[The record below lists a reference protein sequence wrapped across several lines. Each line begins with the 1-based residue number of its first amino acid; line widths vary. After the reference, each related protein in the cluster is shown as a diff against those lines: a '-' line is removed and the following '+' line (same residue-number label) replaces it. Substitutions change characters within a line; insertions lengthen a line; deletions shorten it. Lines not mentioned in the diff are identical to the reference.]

1 MSTIP
6 RPMKNRQSKSC
17 QFKRIFS
24 IYFLSSCLR
33 RPGYFFFITLKL
45 ITSTLYSEQLGINE
59 IYFETFES
67 KYYNQAIEIYNRSSS
82 VVDLTLYKLIAGKIE
97 GSDKKTFIGSR
108 SNNIVAWSAS
118 KQINLSAAFTNISFS
133 SLIPSGGVAV
143 IIDPG
148 FRFEESFGFTH
159 NHRTN
164 TLYLLTTS
172 TGVLGTGNFMKED
185 DVLRL
190 VSTNLNSEEIVDE
203 FHNRISS
210 KGYGVVKIDPS
221 KKGLADNTA
230 SRPQT
235 IGYIE
240 TLDDLYTTLPPDR
253 IVLEEING
261 DPIIVGLPQDY
272 DLTCNYLTVVSLLCN
287 QTIRFYRH
295 DFIKMYHYPNDNANL
310 ITDSDNIIFSTGQS
324 APITLFATEPG
335 LHIISIVDNSFPP
348 LKKTISSF
356 NHSQAAKVFI
366 TEIYYDTNKNI
377 TWMEVYSKNNLTLP
391 LLIQTFNS
399 DYRENNHFEL
409 STTTLIAGYNVL
421 GYRNQNFNQNFPL
434 ADPVILL
441 PSQFAITTKGVIAL
455 SSEGKYLDIVHYD
468 KNWYEDFIKG
478 RSLQRI
484 NTQNY
489 AFIKSQWNV
498 STEIDSTPFS
508 ANIFTRD
515 INFTVNLP
523 FSQLPL
529 STLKVNFLAD
539 FNVNGNLTAYLYDDK
554 GYRIGKVFSQEVSRG
569 YQIPLFICLKEVKS
583 RFGLFPGEYSLMFL
597 FKNTDGTKTLYQN
610 FILE

>member
-1 MSTIP
+1 MTTIGFY
-6 RPMKNRQSKSC
+6 RLIFFQSRQL
-17 QFKRIFS
+17 KRFFP
-24 IYFLSSCLR
+24 IYFHPNCLR
-33 RPGYFFFITLKL
+33 RPGYFFFIILKL
-45 ITSTLYSEQLGINE
+45 IVSTLYPEQLGINE
-59 IYFETFES
+59 TYFETFES
-67 KYYNQAIEIYNRSSS
+67 KYYNQAIEIHNRSSS
-82 VVDLTLYKLIAGKIE
+82 VIDLTLYKLIAGKMGNIDE
-97 GSDKKTFIGSR
+97 KTFIGSR
-108 SNNIVAWSAS
+108 SNNIITWSTS
-118 KQINLSAAFTNISFS
+118 KQANFSAAFTNISFS
-133 SLIPSGGVAV
+133 PLIPSGGVAV
-143 IIDPG
+143 IMDPG
-148 FRFEESFGFTH
+148 FRFEESFEFTN

-190 VSTNLNSEEIVDE
+190 VSIDSNPEDIVDE
-203 FHNRISS
+203 FHNRISP

-221 KKGLADNTA
+221 KKGLADNTT

-240 TLDDLYTTLPPDR
+240 TLEDLYTTLPPDR

-261 DPIIVGLPQDY
+261 DPIIVGLPQNY
-272 DLTCNYLTVVSLLCN
+272 NLTCNYLAIVSQLCN

-295 DFIKMYHYPNDNANL
+295 DFIKMYHYPNNNANL
-310 ITDSDNIIFSTGQS
+310 ITDNDDIIFSTGQS
-324 APITLFATEPG
+324 DPITLFATEPG

-356 NHSQAAKVFI
+356 NHSQATEVFI

-399 DYRENNHFEL
+399 DYRKNNHFEL
-409 STTTLIAGYNVL
+409 SKTTLIAGYNVL
-421 GYRNQNFNQNFPL
+421 GYRNQDFSQNFSL
-434 ADPVILL
+434 ADLVIPL
-441 PSQFAITTKGVIAL
+441 PSQFAITTEGVIAL

-468 KNWYEDFIKG
+468 KNWYEDLIKG
-478 RSLQRI
+478 RSLQRV
-484 NTQNY
+484 NNQNY

-498 STEIDSTPFS
+498 STEVDSTPFS
-508 ANIFTRD
+508 ANVFTRN
-515 INFTVNLP
+515 INFTVSLLSP
-523 FSQLPL
+523 QLPL

-554 GYRIGKVFSQEVSRG
+554 GYRIGKVFSQEVLRG
-569 YQIPLFICLKEVKS
+569 YQVPLFICLKEVKS

-597 FKNTDGTKTLYQN
+597 FKNTGGTKTLYQN